1 MKTRKLGPL
10 EVSVVGLGCN
20 NFGRR
25 LDEEGTRAVVDAALD
40 AGVTLFDTADVYG
53 NHGGSETI
61 LGSVLDGR
69 RDRVVLATKFGSDM
83 GDGASR
89 LGSRDYVLR
98 AVEASLGRLQTDV
111 IDLYQHHQ
119 EDRETPVEE
128 TVAEIGRAH
137 V

>member
-53 NHGGSETI
+53 NRGGSETI

-89 LGSRDYVLR
+89 PGSRDYVLR
-98 AVEASLGRLQTDV
+98 AVEASLGGCRRT
-111 IDLYQHHQ
+111 
-119 EDRETPVEE
+119 
-128 TVAEIGRAH
+128 
-137 V
+137 